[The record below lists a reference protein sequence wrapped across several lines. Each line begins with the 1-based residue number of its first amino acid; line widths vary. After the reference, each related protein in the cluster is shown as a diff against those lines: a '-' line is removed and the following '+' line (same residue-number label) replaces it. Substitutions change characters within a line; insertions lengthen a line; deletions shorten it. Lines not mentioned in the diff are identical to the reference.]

1 MFAGERV
8 SGKDD
13 RVSLSLNLV
22 AVLEPLCIM
31 GEKGGRGSYVCSMQ
45 YLEDGTDGNTIY
57 KYTQSRGSLNE
68 PTEELLFGAKKNV
81 MKLKEIRV
89 SNRRGRP
96 RASS

>member
-31 GEKGGRGSYVCSMQ
+31 GEKGGGGAMYAVCS
-45 YLEDGTDGNTIY
+45 T
-57 KYTQSRGSLNE
+57 
-68 PTEELLFGAKKNV
+68 
-81 MKLKEIRV
+81 
-89 SNRRGRP
+89 
-96 RASS
+96 